1 MTEVREKL
9 EKLTVS
15 VDADLRKLAHKK
27 SEETG
32 RSISHVVREA
42 LRRWVDGDRGQLR
55 QGQ

>member
-1 MTEVREKL
+1 MIRREKL

-15 VDADLRKLAHKK
+15 VDRDLRDAAHRK

-42 LRRWVDGDRGQLR
+42 LRRWVDGSKEAEGA
-55 QGQ
+55 G